1 MTEMERSAYTGRK
14 KEKKRVLRRSG
25 RAPVL
30 HCMLVPTG
38 EETLLLP
45 TSVMA
50 EVIDFQP
57 PRPTEEAPPWLL
69 GEVDWENR
77 QVPVFSFDALING
90 TEPGDVPR
98 RARIMILKSLTD
110 STRVPYLG
118 LLMSDLPRPVQVE
131 ENDLVETGDEKKSLG
146 VFSHVRLDEERAIIP
161 DMDRLAHLVTHA
173 TFGALPITQLDG

>member
-1 MTEMERSAYTGRK
+1 MDRRAYKGRQ
-14 KEKKRVLRRSG
+14 KEKKKVLRRSG
-25 RAPVL
+25 KAPVL
-30 HCMLVPTG
+30 HCMLVPT
-38 EETLLLP
+38 EPEPLLLP

-57 PRPTEEAPPWLL
+57 PRPTEDAPPWLL

-77 QVPVFSFDALING
+77 QVPVFSFGALING
-90 TEPGDVPR
+90 TEVGDIPK

-118 LLMSDLPRPVQVE
+118 LLMSDLPRPVQIE
-131 ENDLVETGDEKKSLG
+131 QSDLVETGDDKKSLG
-146 VFSHVRLDEERAIIP
+146 VFSHVRFEKENAIIP

-173 TFGALPITQLDG
+173 TFGALPITRLDA

>member
-1 MTEMERSAYTGRK
+1 MERSAYTGRK

-98 RARIMILKSLTD
+98 RARIMI
-110 STRVPYLG
+110 P
-118 LLMSDLPRPVQVE
+118 P
-131 ENDLVETGDEKKSLG
+131 
-146 VFSHVRLDEERAIIP
+146 
-161 DMDRLAHLVTHA
+161 
-173 TFGALPITQLDG
+173 GAC